1 MLFSRS
7 VMSNSLQPQPHGLH
21 AAYQASLSF
30 TISQSLLRLMSIEL
44 VMQSNHLILVI
55 LFFSCLQSFP
65 ASGSFPVSEFFASGG
80 QSIGASASTSVLP
93 MNIQSWFPLGLI
105 GLISL
110 QSKWLSKVSSNT
122 TVLKYQLVIMV
133 EVYFQKLHNSNF
145 SSYSGMNK
153 MLSSFDTLRSWKA
166 TF

>member
-1 MLFSRS
+1 MLFSHS

-55 LFFSCLQSFP
+55 LFFCLQSFP
-65 ASGSFPVSEFFASGG
+65 ASGSFPMSEFFASGG

-110 QSKWLSKVSSNT
+110 RSKWLSRVSSNT

-145 SSYSGMNK
+145 SSYSVMNK

>member
-1 MLFSRS
+1 
-7 VMSNSLQPQPHGLH
+7 MSNSLQPQPHGLH
-21 AAYQASLSF
+21 AAYQAFLSF

-55 LFFSCLQSFP
+55 LFFCLQSFP
-65 ASGSFPVSEFFASGG
+65 ASGSFPMSEFFASGG

-110 QSKWLSKVSSNT
+110 RSKWLSRVSSNT

-145 SSYSGMNK
+145 SSYSVMNK

>member
-1 MLFSRS
+1 
-7 VMSNSLQPQPHGLH
+7 MSNSLQPQPHGLH

-65 ASGSFPVSEFFASGG
+65 ASGSFPMSEFFASGG

-110 QSKWLSKVSSNT
+110 WSKWLSRVSSNT

>member
-1 MLFSRS
+1 
-7 VMSNSLQPQPHGLH
+7 MSNSLQPQPHGLH

-55 LFFSCLQSFP
+55 LFFCLQSFP
-65 ASGSFPVSEFFASGG
+65 ASGSFPMSEFFASGG

-110 QSKWLSKVSSNT
+110 RSKWLSRVSSNT